1 MSHRSQWKKFSFPP
15 TLPYEDFLSQFD
27 ALHIIIKIMQGL
39 LVNNTSAL
47 KVGFPPPLA
56 ASDGNLNI
64 VSNGDLRTINPLTP
78 KISSVILLTVCLKFL
93 RC

>member
-1 MSHRSQWKKFSFPP
+1 
-15 TLPYEDFLSQFD
+15 
-27 ALHIIIKIMQGL
+27 MQGL